1 MAVIKRKNLLG
12 GVEYLIHIEEERK
25 SNFDL
30 LFTVMHVGI

>member
-1 MAVIKRKNLLG
+1 MAVIKWKNLL

-30 LFTVMHVGI
+30 LFTVMYVGI